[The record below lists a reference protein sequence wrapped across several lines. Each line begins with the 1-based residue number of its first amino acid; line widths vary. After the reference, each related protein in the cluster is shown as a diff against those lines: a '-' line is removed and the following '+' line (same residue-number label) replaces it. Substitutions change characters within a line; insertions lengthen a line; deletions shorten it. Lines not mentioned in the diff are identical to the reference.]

1 MVNTLV
7 MALAKVLIV
16 EDDAFTRSALST
28 ILVQKGFDV
37 VGAVDSA
44 EEALILQKSRQ
55 PEVVL
60 VDLDL
65 GPGPNGI
72 DIAAALR
79 EHNPYLG
86 VVILTSYS
94 DPRLSD
100 KRNRELP
107 RGALYFTKSRMNDV
121 AVLFTAILRV
131 KHLPLTLARRQDYQ
145 SIQLTELQIDILRL
159 VSEGLTTST
168 IAKERGVSEKSVE
181 AAISR
186 IHTVLEL
193 PRSKELNPR
202 IQLAR
207 AYFALS
213 GKKPPGV

>member
-1 MVNTLV
+1 MVNTLL

-16 EDDAFTRSALST
+16 EDDAFIRSALST
-28 ILVQKGFDV
+28 ILTQKGFEV
-37 VGAVDSA
+37 VGAVDNA

-55 PEVVL
+55 PEVLL

-72 DIAAALR
+72 DVATVLR

-86 VVILTSYS
+86 LVVLTSYS

-100 KRNRELP
+100 RRNRELP
-107 RGALYFTKSRMNDV
+107 RGALYFTKSRMNDI

-131 KHLPLTLARRQDYQ
+131 KHLPLTLARRQDFQ
-145 SIQLTELQIDILRL
+145 SIQLTELQIDVLRL
-159 VSEGLTTST
+159 VSQGLTTSK
-168 IAKERGVSEKSVE
+168 IAQERGVSEKSVE

-193 PRSKELNPR
+193 PRSRELNPR

-207 AYFALS
+207 AFFTLS
-213 GKKPPGV
+213 GKKPPGD